1 MSERIA
7 IEANDWH
14 AEVCPDAGA
23 NFACVRYRGQDL
35 LRPWSAQETNPFLA
49 GAPLLL
55 PANRTAGG
63 RFSFA
68 GKEYVLPV
76 NEPFSGAHLHGEL
89 HRQRFQVC
97 AQERDRVELEY
108 ENARTVY
115 PFPFRIRIAYR
126 VGVQGLVSEYHLENL
141 ASTDM
146 PLTFALHTTFVEPDW
161 FQVPLK
167 ALQERDERYMPTGRI
182 LPLTVQQRT
191 YCSGSPSRGR
201 SIIGYYQS
209 AGGTARIGAHLI
221 YRVFGFDHWVLY
233 NGGGT
238 AGYLCVEPQLGAVN
252 GLNDPANCPVIR
264 KGQVLSLKTCLE
276 WLE

>member
-35 LRPWSAQETNPFLA
+35 LRPWSEQETNPFLA

-68 GKEYVLPV
+68 GKEYVLPM

-126 VGVQGLVSEYHLENL
+126 VGVQGLVSEYHIENL

-167 ALQERDERYMPTGRI
+167 AD
-182 LPLTVQQRT
+182 
-191 YCSGSPSRGR
+191 
-201 SIIGYYQS
+201 
-209 AGGTARIGAHLI
+209 GAHSPAYGPAAHILLGLAVPREEHYWI
-221 YRVFGFDHWVLY
+221 LSKRWRYGPNWRASHIPGFRLR
-233 NGGGT
+233 
-238 AGYLCVEPQLGAVN
+238 PLGAVQWWWYC
-252 GLNDPANCPVIR
+252 GLSMCGTAAR
-264 KGQVLSLKTCLE
+264 RS
-276 WLE
+276 